1 MTKVKTCTEVE
12 SMPAYPM
19 SKMGNCPEPR
29 AQGDPALTEGLLKI
43 KGKERKKKKKKKEK
57 KEKRKKDRREGRNVK
72 KK

>member
-1 MTKVKTCTEVE
+1 
-12 SMPAYPM
+12 MPAYPM

-57 KEKRKKDRREGRNVK
+57 KKKEKRTEEREEMQKRNNI
-72 KK
+72 